1 MKCKTPKMRWPL
13 RLMALLLSTCLCLNT
28 HAQDITVTGTVISDS
43 SEALG
48 NVTVTLKSDP
58 RNSVTTDALGRF
70 KMHVPPNGTLMF
82 SFVGYDK
89 LEVEIRGESKLRVVL
104 KHSVSAM
111 EDVVVVAFGGRQK
124 KSSMVSAITTINP
137 KELKGPTSNLTTML
151 AGRLSGMISYQRT
164 GEPGA
169 DNASFFIRGITSFSS
184 GGKVDPLILIDGM
197 ESTTNDLARLQP
209 DDIAAFSILKD
220 ATATSVYGARGAN
233 GVVLVT
239 TKTGNEGKTQMN
251 FRVENSLSGN
261 TENFKFTDNIT
272 YMKLA
277 NEAALTRTP
286 LAPTPYSQ
294 SKIDGTIKGDNPLI
308 YPSNDWIDMMIKDYT
323 NNQRY
328 NLDLQGGTKAARY
341 YVSGTYN
348 VDNGVLKVPEMN
360 DFNSNIKLKNYSVR
374 SNINLQLTKSTEAII
389 RVYGQFDDYRGP
401 VDGGS
406 SVFNQVLWSNPVL
419 FPAVYPQTF
428 LPQVTHPLFGNAP
441 RPGMMANTVT
451 GYYSASQLYLNPFA
465 NAVRGYREYNSSRML
480 AQVELKQDFGFV
492 TPGLTGRVMAYTN
505 RYSYFDVT
513 RQYNPFF
520 YQANTVDGGKTT
532 TLARITEGTEYLNY
546 VEGIKAQ
553 DSRSYLEAAL
563 NYSRVF
569 NNKHAVGGMLITLF
583 NSFQE
588 GNPGINITNPVPTE
602 AEKLQLSLPYRN
614 QGLSGRFTYGYDSRY
629 MFEFNFGYNGSE
641 RFFKTNRYGFFPSA
655 GVAWNI
661 SNEKF
666 FEPLKDVVSNLR
678 VRASYGL
685 VGNDQIG
692 SNRDRFYYLSEI
704 DLNAAWRGATFGNN
718 TGYYRPGVDINR
730 YENYDITWE
739 KAYTQNYGLE
749 FNIFKGFNVITEYWK
764 RKQTNILM
772 DRTYIPSTMGLQ
784 AAIKANVG
792 EATAEGMDFSLDYN
806 KNFGKDMWLQLR
818 GTMTYATSRF
828 AKYEEPAYGANE
840 QHLSK
845 IGHPLKQAWGLVA
858 ERLFVDD
865 IEVANSPYQNY
876 GKYLG
881 GDIKYRDVN
890 GDGQI
895 TNNDRVPI
903 GLPTDP
909 EIIYGTGFSF
919 GYKNVDISAFF
930 QGSARSSFF
939 INAENIS
946 PFVLNGGAQNGLL
959 NVIAQDHWSE
969 DNRNL
974 YAMWPRLSETFIN
987 NNNQNSTWWMRDG
1000 TFLRCKNVE
1009 LGYNFPR
1016 KLLRLSGF
1024 RNGRIYING
1033 SNLFVV
1039 SRFKMWD
1046 PEMGGKGLGYPVQ
1059 KTYNLG
1065 LRLSL

>member
-1 MKCKTPKMRWPL
+1 MNCKTRKRHWPFK
-13 RLMALLLSTCLCLNT
+13 LMVLLILTCICHT
-28 HAQDITVTGTVISDS
+28 TQAQNITVKGLVISDS
-43 SEALG
+43 SETLG
-48 NVTVTLKSDP
+48 NVTITLKSDSKISA
-58 RNSVTTDALGRF
+58 NSDATGHF
-70 KMHVPPNGTLMF
+70 TINAPANGILIF
-82 SFVGYDK
+82 SFVGYDRQ
-89 LEVEIRGESKLRVVL
+89 EVEIKGESRLRVIMKRSFSSL
-104 KHSVSAM
+104 D
-111 EDVVVVAFGGRQK
+111 DVVVVAFGGKQK
-124 KSSMVSAITTINP
+124 KNSMVSAITTINP

-239 TKTGNEGKTQMN
+239 TKTGSEGKTQLN

-261 TENFKFTDNIT
+261 TQNFKFADNIS

-277 NEAALTRTP
+277 NEAALTRNP
-286 LAPTPYSQ
+286 LAPIPYSQ
-294 SKIDGTIKGDNPLI
+294 TKIDGTIKGDNPLI
-308 YPSNDWIDMMIKDYT
+308 YPSNDWIKMMIKDYT

-328 NLDLQGGTKAARY
+328 NLDLNGGTKAARY

-348 VDNGVLKVPEMN
+348 VDNGVLKVADMN
-360 DFNSNIKLKNYSVR
+360 NFNSNIKLKNYSLRTNV
-374 SNINLQLTKSTEAII
+374 NLQLTKTTEAIF

-401 VDGGS
+401 VDGGGS
-406 SVFNQVLWSNPVL
+406 IFNQVLWSNPVL
-419 FPAVYPQTF
+419 FPAIYPQTF

-441 RPGMMANTVT
+441 RPGMAANATT
-451 GYYSASQLYLNPFA
+451 GYYDSWQLYLNPFA
-465 NAVRGYREYNSSRML
+465 NAVRGYREYKSSRML
-480 AQVELKQDFGFV
+480 AQFELKQDFGFI
-492 TPGLTGRVMAYTN
+492 TPGLSGRVMAYTN

-513 RQYNPFF
+513 RQYNPYF

-532 TLARITEGTEYLNY
+532 TLARIAEGTEYLNY
-546 VEGIKAQ
+546 VEGSKIQ
-553 DSRSYLEAAL
+553 DSRTYLEATM
-563 NYSRVF
+563 NYNRTF
-569 NNKHAVGGMLITLF
+569 NEKHAVSGMLITLF
-583 NSFQE
+583 NNYQE
-588 GNPGINITNPVPTE
+588 GNPGVTLNPQPTE

-614 QGLSGRFTYGYDSRY
+614 QGLSGRFTYAYDSRY
-629 MFEFNFGYNGSE
+629 MVEFNFGYNGSE
-641 RFFKTNRYGFFPSA
+641 RFYKTNRYGFFPSA
-655 GVAWNI
+655 GVAWNV

-666 FEPLKDVVSNLR
+666 FEPLKDVVTNLR
-678 VRASYGL
+678 LRASYGL

-692 SNRDRFYYLSEI
+692 AARDRFYYLSEVN
-704 DLNAAWRGATFGNN
+704 LNNGSRGATFGNN
-718 TGYYRPGVDINR
+718 TGYYRPGVSISR
-730 YENYDITWE
+730 YENQDITWE

-749 FNIFKGFNVITEYWK
+749 FNLFRGLNVITEYWK

-784 AAIKANVG
+784 SAIKANVG
-792 EATAEGMDFSLDYN
+792 EAAAEGIDFSLDYN
-806 KNFGKDMWLQLR
+806 KSFGNGIWLQLR
-818 GTMTYATSRF
+818 GNMTYAVSKF
-828 AKYEEPAYGANE
+828 AKYEEPAYGPNE

-845 IGHPLKQAWGLVA
+845 IGHSIKQAWGLVA

-876 GKYLG
+876 GKYMG

-895 TNNDRVPI
+895 TNNDMVPI

-909 EIIYGTGFSF
+909 EIIYGAGFSF
-919 GYKNVDISAFF
+919 GYKNYDLSAFF

-939 INAENIS
+939 INSENIS

-959 NVIAQDHWSE
+959 KVIAQDHWSA
-969 DNRNL
+969 DNQNL

-1000 TFLRCKNVE
+1000 TFIRCKNVE
-1009 LGYNFPR
+1009 LGYNFS
-1016 KLLRLSGF
+1016 KKFLRLSHF

-1033 SNLFVV
+1033 SNLFVI

-1046 PEMGGKGLGYPVQ
+1046 PEMGGRGLGYPVQ

-1065 LRLSL
+1065 IRLSL

>member
-1 MKCKTPKMRWPL
+1 MKCKTRKRHWPFQL
-13 RLMALLLSTCLCLNT
+13 LALLVLTCFCLG
-28 HAQDITVTGTVISDS
+28 AQAQNIMVQGIVKSDS
-43 SEALG
+43 AESLG
-48 NVTVTLKSDP
+48 NVTITLKSDH
-58 RNSVTTDALGRF
+58 RITVATDAMGHFRVLA
-70 KMHVPPNGTLMF
+70 PANGTLIF
-82 SFVGYDK
+82 SIVGYDK
-89 LEVEIRGESKLRVVL
+89 LEMDLNGESNLRVVL
-104 KHSVSAM
+104 KRSISTLD
-111 EDVVVVAFGGRQK
+111 DVVVVSFGGRQK

-169 DNASFFIRGITSFSS
+169 DNASFFIRGITSFSA
-184 GGKVDPLILIDGM
+184 GGKIDPLILIDGM

-239 TKTGNEGKTQMN
+239 TKTGNEGKAQLN
-251 FRVENSLSGN
+251 FRVENAISGN
-261 TENFKFTDNIT
+261 TDNFKFTDNIT

-277 NEAALTRTP
+277 NEAALTRDP
-286 LAPTPYSQ
+286 LASTPYNQ
-294 SKIDGTIKGDNPLI
+294 TKIDGTIRGDNPLI
-308 YPSNDWIDMMIKDYT
+308 YPNNDWIGMMIKDYT

-328 NLDLQGGTKAARY
+328 NLDIQGGTKSARY
-341 YVSGTYN
+341 YISGTYN
-348 VDNGVLKVPEMN
+348 VDNGVLKVAELN
-360 DFNSNIKLKNYSVR
+360 NFNSNIKLKNYSLR
-374 SNINLQLTKSTEAII
+374 SNINLQLTKSTEAIF

-406 SVFNQVLWSNPVL
+406 AIFNQVLWSNPVL
-419 FPAVYPQTF
+419 FPAVYPQSF

-441 RPGMMANTVT
+441 RPGMRANSNT
-451 GYYSASQLYLNPFA
+451 GYYEDWQMYLNPFA
-465 NAVRGYREYNSSRML
+465 NAVRGYKESKSSRMY
-480 AQVELKQDFGFV
+480 AQMELKQDFGFI
-492 TPGLTGRVMAYTN
+492 TPGLSGRVMAYTN
-505 RYSYFDVT
+505 RYSYFDVN
-513 RQYNPFF
+513 RQYSPYY
-520 YQANTVDGGKTT
+520 YQANTVDGGKTVA
-532 TLARITEGTEYLNY
+532 LARIKEGTEYLGY
-546 VEGIKAQ
+546 SEGKKVQ
-553 DSRSYLEAAL
+553 DSRTYLEASL
-563 NYSRVF
+563 NF
-569 NNKHAVGGMLITLF
+569 NRTFNGKHAVSGMLITLF

-588 GNPGINITNPVPTE
+588 GNPGQNLNPQPSD

-629 MFEFNFGYNGSE
+629 MAEFNFGYNGSE
-641 RFFKTNRYGFFPSA
+641 RFYKTNRYGFFPSA

-666 FEPLKDVVSNLR
+666 FEGLKGVVSNLR

-692 SNRDRFYYLSEI
+692 AARDRFYYLSEI
-704 DLNAAWRGATFGNN
+704 DLNAGWRGATFGNN
-718 TGYYRPGVDINR
+718 TGYGRPGVDISR

-772 DRTYIPSTMGLQ
+772 NRTYIPSTMGLQ
-784 AAIKANVG
+784 ADIKANVG
-792 EATAEGMDFSLDYN
+792 EATAEGIDFSIDYN
-806 KNFGKDMWLQLR
+806 KNFGNDIWLQLR
-818 GTMTYATSRF
+818 GNMTYSTSKF
-828 AKYEEPAYGANE
+828 SKYEEPAYGANE
-840 QHLSK
+840 QHLSV
-845 IGHPLKQAWGLVA
+845 IGHPIKQAWGLVA

-876 GKYLG
+876 GEYLG

-903 GLPTDP
+903 GLPTSP
-909 EIIYGTGFSF
+909 EIIYGAGFSF
-919 GYKNVDISAFF
+919 GYKNFDISAFF

-987 NNNQNSTWWMRDG
+987 NNNQTSTWWMRDG

-1009 LGYNFPR
+1009 LGYNFSK
-1016 KLLRLSGF
+1016 KLLRISTF

-1033 SNLFVV
+1033 SNLFVL

-1046 PEMGGKGLGYPVQ
+1046 PEMGDKGLGYPVQ
-1059 KTYNLG
+1059 KTFNIG

>member
-1 MKCKTPKMRWPL
+1 
-13 RLMALLLSTCLCLNT
+13 MALLLSTCICLT
-28 HAQDITVTGTVISDS
+28 TQAQKITVTGTVVSDS
-43 SEALG
+43 SEAMG
-48 NVTVTLKSDP
+48 NVTVSLKSDP
-58 RNSVTTDALGRF
+58 KISVTTNAKGQF
-70 KMHVPPNGTLMF
+70 SIPAPANGTLVF
-82 SFVGYDK
+82 SFVGYEK
-89 LEVEIRGESKLRVVL
+89 QEVEVRGESKLRVIL
-104 KHSVSAM
+104 KPLANSM
-111 EDVVVVAFGGRQK
+111 EDVIVVAFGGRQK

-151 AGRLSGMISYQRT
+151 AGRLSGMIAYQRT

-239 TKTGNEGKTQMN
+239 TKSGAEGKTQLN
-251 FRVENSLSGN
+251 FRVENSISGN

-286 LAPTPYSQ
+286 LASVPYSQ
-294 SKIDGTIKGDNPLI
+294 PKIDGTIRGDNPLI
-308 YPSNDWIDMMIKDYT
+308 YPNNDWISMMIKDYT

-328 NLDLQGGTKAARY
+328 NLDLQGGSKNARY

-348 VDNGVLKVPEMN
+348 VDNGVLKVAEMN
-360 DFNSNIKLKNYSVR
+360 DFNSNIKLKNYSLR
-374 SNINLQLTKSTEAII
+374 SNINLQLTKTTEAIF

-406 SVFNQVLWSNPVL
+406 GIFNQVLWSNPVL

-428 LPQVTHPLFGNAP
+428 MPAIQHPLFGNAP
-441 RPGMMANTVT
+441 RPGQASDANT
-451 GYYSASQLYLNPFA
+451 GYYRADQLYLNPFA
-465 NAVRGYREYNSSRML
+465 NAVRGYKEYNSSRML
-480 AQVELKQDFGFV
+480 AQIELKQDFAFV

-505 RYSYFDVT
+505 RYSFFDVT
-513 RQYNPFF
+513 RQYNPYY
-520 YQANTVDGGKTT
+520 YQANTVDGGKTV
-532 TLARITEGTEYLNY
+532 TLARLSEGTEYLNY
-546 VEGIKAQ
+546 AEGQKVQ
-553 DSRSYLEAAL
+553 NTRTYLEAAL
-563 NYSRVF
+563 NYARTF
-569 NNKHAVGGMLITLF
+569 NNKHAVSAMLITLF
-583 NSFQE
+583 NSYQE
-588 GNPGINITNPVPTE
+588 GNPGSNYFPEPSPT
-602 AEKLQLSLPYRN
+602 EKLQLSLPYRN

-629 MFEFNFGYNGSE
+629 LFEFNFGYNGSE
-641 RFFKTNRYGFFPSA
+641 RFYQNNRYGFFPSA

-661 SNEKF
+661 SNEGW
-666 FEPLKDVVSNLR
+666 FEGLKGVVSNLR

-692 SNRDRFYYLSEI
+692 SNRDRFYYLSEVN
-704 DLNAAWRGATFGNN
+704 LNNGGRGASFGNN
-718 TGYYRPGVDINR
+718 TGYYRPGVGIGR
-730 YENYDITWE
+730 YENFDITWE

-749 FNIFKGFNVITEYWK
+749 FNIFKGFEVITEYWK
-764 RKQTNILM
+764 RRQTKILM
-772 DRTYIPSTMGLQ
+772 DRTFIPSTMGLQ
-784 AAIKANVG
+784 ANMKANVG
-792 EATAEGMDFSLDYN
+792 EAEAEGVDFSLAYN
-806 KNFGKDMWLQLR
+806 KSFGNDMWLQLR
-818 GTMTYATSRF
+818 GNVTYATSKF

-840 QHLSK
+840 KHLSK
-845 IGHPLKQAWGLVA
+845 IGHPIRQTWGLIA

-876 GKYLG
+876 GTYLG
-881 GDIKYRDVN
+881 GDIKYKDVN

-909 EIIYGTGFSF
+909 EIVYGGGFSF
-919 GYKNVDISAFF
+919 GYKNFDISAFF
-930 QGSARSSFF
+930 QGAARSSFF
-939 INAENIS
+939 INSENIA

-959 NVIAQDHWSE
+959 KVIAESHWSE

-974 YAMWPRLSETFIN
+974 YAMWPRLSETFID
-987 NNNQNSTWWMRDG
+987 NNNQTSTWWMRDG

-1009 LGYNFPR
+1009 IGYNFSK
-1016 KLLRLSGF
+1016 KLLRISGF
-1024 RNGRIYING
+1024 RNGRFYING
-1033 SNLFVV
+1033 SNLFAI

-1046 PEMGGKGLGYPVQ
+1046 PEMGGRGLGYPVQ
-1059 KTYNLG
+1059 RTYNIG

>member
-1 MKCKTPKMRWPL
+1 MKSKTQKPYWPWKF
-13 RLMALLLSTCLCLNT
+13 MALLVSTCLCLNT
-28 HAQDITVTGTVISDS
+28 QAQQTMVTGTVISDS
-43 SEALG
+43 AEALA
-48 NVTVTLKSDP
+48 NVSISLKSDP
-58 RNSVTTDALGRF
+58 RITVTTNALGRF
-70 KMHVPPNGTLMF
+70 SIPAPLSGTLIL
-82 SFVGYDK
+82 SFVGYER
-89 LEVEIRGESKLRVVL
+89 LEVDIKGESKLRIVL
-104 KHSVSAM
+104 KHSVSSLD
-111 EDVVVVAFGGRQK
+111 DVVVVAFGGKQK

-169 DNASFFIRGITSFSS
+169 DNASFFIRGITSFST
-184 GGKVDPLILIDGM
+184 GGKIDPLILIDGM

-239 TKTGNEGKTQMN
+239 TKTGAEGKTQLN
-251 FRVENSLSGN
+251 FRVENAISGN
-261 TENFKFTDNIT
+261 TDNFKFADNIT
-272 YMKLA
+272 YMKMA
-277 NEAALTRTP
+277 NEAALTRNP
-286 LAPTPYSQ
+286 LAPIPYTQ
-294 SKIDGTIKGDNPLI
+294 TKIDGTIKGDNPLI
-308 YPSNDWIDMMIKDYT
+308 YPSNDWIGMMIKDYT

-328 NLDLQGGTKAARY
+328 NLDLQGGTKAARF

-348 VDNGVLKVPEMN
+348 VDNGVLKVAEMN
-360 DFNSNIKLKNYSVR
+360 NFNSNIKLKNYSLR
-374 SNINLQLTKSTEAII
+374 SNVNLQLTKTTEAIF

-401 VDGGS
+401 VDGGTAI
-406 SVFNQVLWSNPVL
+406 FNQVLWSNPVL

-441 RPGMMANTVT
+441 RPGQMANTTT
-451 GYYSASQLYLNPFA
+451 GYYSSGQLYLNPFA
-465 NAVRGYREYNSSRML
+465 NAVRGYKESKSSRML
-480 AQVELKQDFGFV
+480 AQIELKQDFGFI
-492 TPGLTGRVMAYTN
+492 TPGLSGRVMAYTN

-513 RQYNPFF
+513 RQYNPYY
-520 YQANTVDGGKTT
+520 YQANTVDGGKTVA
-532 TLARITEGTEYLNY
+532 LARIAEGTEYLNY
-546 VEGIKAQ
+546 VEGQKIQ
-553 DSRSYLEAAL
+553 DSRTYLEASI
-563 NYSRVF
+563 NYNRTF
-569 NNKHAVGGMLITLF
+569 NDKHAVSGMLISLF
-583 NSFQE
+583 NNYQE
-588 GNPGINITNPVPTE
+588 GNPGANLWPVPTE

-641 RFFKTNRYGFFPSA
+641 RFYKTNRYGFFPSA

-666 FEPLKDVVSNLR
+666 FEGLKGVVSNLR

-692 SNRDRFYYLSEI
+692 AARDRFYYLSEV
-704 DLNAAWRGATFGNN
+704 DLNNAYRGATFGNN
-718 TGYYRPGVDINR
+718 TGYYRPGVDISR

-739 KAYTQNYGLE
+739 KAYTQNVGLE
-749 FNIFKGFNVITEYWK
+749 FNLFNGFNVITEYWK

-784 AAIKANVG
+784 SAIKANVG
-792 EATAEGMDFSLDYN
+792 EAAAEGVDFSLDYN
-806 KNFGKDMWLQLR
+806 KNFGNGMWLQLR
-818 GTMTYATSRF
+818 GNMTYSTSKF
-828 AKYEEPAYGANE
+828 AKYEEPTYAANE

-845 IGHPLKQAWGLVA
+845 IGHPIKQVWGLVA

-865 IEVANSPYQNY
+865 IEVANAPYQNY

-881 GDIKYRDVN
+881 GDIRYRDVN

-895 TNNDRVPI
+895 TDNDRVPI
-903 GLPTDP
+903 GLPTSP
-909 EIIYGTGFSF
+909 EIIYGAGFSF
-919 GYKNVDISAFF
+919 GYNNFDISAFF

-959 NVIAQDHWSE
+959 RTVAQNHWSE

-987 NNNQNSTWWMRDG
+987 NNNQTSTWWMRDG

-1009 LGYNFPR
+1009 VGYNFSK
-1016 KLLRLSGF
+1016 KLLRLSHF
-1024 RNGRIYING
+1024 RNGRIYVNG
-1033 SNLFVV
+1033 SNLFVI
-1039 SRFKMWD
+1039 SHFKMWD
-1046 PEMGGKGLGYPVQ
+1046 PEMGGNGLGYPVQ
-1059 KTYNLG
+1059 KTYNIG
-1065 LRLSL
+1065 VRLSL

>member
-1 MKCKTPKMRWPL
+1 MKSKKRKQRWPL
-13 RLMALLLSTCLCLNT
+13 PVMALLLMTCLCLPAM
-28 HAQDITVTGTVISDS
+28 AQNITVTGTVVSDS
-43 SEALG
+43 SEAMA

-58 RNSVTTDALGRF
+58 KVSVVTDATGRF
-70 KMHVPPNGTLMF
+70 SISVPANGTLIF

-89 LEVEIRGESKLRVVL
+89 YEQDIRGESKLRIIL
-104 KHSVSAM
+104 KHSASAM
-111 EDVVVVAFGGRQK
+111 DDVIVVGFGGRQK

-164 GEPGA
+164 GEPGV

-184 GGKVDPLILIDGM
+184 GGKIDPLILIDGM

-239 TKTGNEGKTQMN
+239 TKSGNEGKTQFN

-261 TENFKFTDNIT
+261 TQNFKFTDNIT

-277 NEAALTRTP
+277 NEAALTRNP
-286 LAPTPYSQ
+286 LAPIPYSQ
-294 SKIDGTIKGDNPLI
+294 TKIDGTIKGDNPLI
-308 YPSNDWIDMMIKDYT
+308 YPSNDWIGMMIKDYT
-323 NNQRY
+323 LNQRY
-328 NLDLQGGTKAARY
+328 NLDVQGGTKFARF

-348 VDNGVLKVPEMN
+348 VDNGVLKVAELN
-360 DFNSNIKLKNYSVR
+360 NFNSNVKLKNYTLR
-374 SNINLQLTKSTEAII
+374 SNVNLQLTKTTEAIV

-401 VDGGS
+401 VDGGGS
-406 SVFNQVLWSNPVL
+406 IFNQALWSNPVL

-441 RPGMMANTVT
+441 RPGQAADAVT
-451 GYYSASQLYLNPFA
+451 GYYSAGQLYLNPFA
-465 NAVRGYREYNSSRML
+465 NAVRGYKQYNSSRML
-480 AQVELKQDFGFV
+480 AQVELKQDLGFI
-492 TPGLTGRVMAYTN
+492 TPGLNGRVMAYTN

-513 RQYNPFF
+513 RQYNPYY
-520 YQANTVDGGKTT
+520 YQANTIDGGKSV
-532 TLARITEGTEYLNY
+532 TLARISEGTEYLNY
-546 VEGIKAQ
+546 AEGLKVQ
-553 DSRSYLEAAL
+553 NSRSYIETAL
-563 NYSRVF
+563 NYARTF
-569 NNKHAVGGMLITLF
+569 GGKHAVGGMLITLF
-583 NSFQE
+583 NNYLE
-588 GNPGINITNPVPTE
+588 GNPGGT
-602 AEKLQLSLPYRN
+602 LQLSLPYRN

-629 MFEFNFGYNGSE
+629 MFELNFGYNGSE
-641 RFFKTNRYGFFPSA
+641 RFYENSRYGLFPSA
-655 GVAWNI
+655 GIAWNI

-666 FEPLKDVVSNLR
+666 FEGMKDVVSNLR

-692 SNRDRFYYLSEI
+692 ASSDRFYYLSEI
-704 DLNAAWRGATFGNN
+704 NLNNDGRGARFGNN
-718 TGYYRPGVDINR
+718 TSYYRPGIGISR

-749 FNIFKGFNVITEYWK
+749 FNLFNGFNVITEYWK
-764 RKQTNILM
+764 RKQANILM
-772 DRTYIPSTMGLQ
+772 DRVYIPSTMGLQ
-784 AAIKANVG
+784 SAIKANVG
-792 EATAEGMDFSLDYN
+792 EATAQGVDFSLDYN
-806 KNFGKDMWLQLR
+806 RSFGNDMWLQLR
-818 GTMTYATSRF
+818 GNMTYATSKF
-828 AKYEEPAYGANE
+828 SKYEEPAYGAHE
-840 QHLSK
+840 QHLSR
-845 IGHPLKQAWGLVA
+845 IGHPLTQVWGLVA

-865 IEVANSPYQNY
+865 IEVANAPYQNY
-876 GKYLG
+876 GTYMG
-881 GDIKYRDVN
+881 GDIRYRDVN
-890 GDGQI
+890 RDGQI

-903 GLPTDP
+903 GLPTSP
-909 EIIYGTGFSF
+909 EIIYGAGFSF
-919 GYKNVDISAFF
+919 GYKGFDVSAFF

-959 NVIAQDHWSE
+959 KVIADDHWSE

-974 YAMWPRLSETFIN
+974 YALWPRLSETFIN
-987 NNNQNSTWWMRDG
+987 NNNQTSTWWMRDG
-1000 TFLRCKNVE
+1000 TFVRCKNVE
-1009 LGYNFPR
+1009 VGYNFSK
-1016 KLLRLSGF
+1016 KLLRMGHL

-1033 SNLFVV
+1033 TNLFVL

-1046 PEMGGKGLGYPVQ
+1046 PEMAGNGLGYPVQ
-1059 KTYNLG
+1059 KTFNLG

>member
-1 MKCKTPKMRWPL
+1 MKIKKRRGRWPL
-13 RLMALLLSTCLCLNT
+13 KTLAVLLSLCFCL
-28 HAQDITVTGTVISDS
+28 HAQAQKITVNGLVLSDS

-48 NVTVTLKSDP
+48 NVTITLKQDP
-58 RNSVTTDALGRF
+58 KVSITTDAFGRF
-70 KMHVPPNGTLMF
+70 RIDAPANGTLIF
-82 SFVGYDK
+82 SFVGFERQE
-89 LEVEIRGESKLRVVL
+89 LEIRGESKLRVIL
-104 KHSVSAM
+104 KRNVSAL
-111 EDVVVVAFGGRQK
+111 EDVVVVSFGGRQK

-151 AGRLSGMISYQRT
+151 AGRLSGMIAYQRT

-169 DNASFFIRGITSFSS
+169 DNASFFIRGITSFST
-184 GGKVDPLILIDGM
+184 GGKMDPLILIDGM
-197 ESTTNDLARLQP
+197 ESTVNDLARLQP

-239 TKTGNEGKTQMN
+239 TKTGNEGKTQLN

-261 TENFKFTDNIT
+261 TQNFKFTDNIT

-277 NEAALTRTP
+277 NEAALTRDP
-286 LAPTPYSQ
+286 LAPIPYSQ
-294 SKIDGTIKGDNPLI
+294 TKIDGTIKGDNPLI

-341 YVSGTYN
+341 YISGTYN
-348 VDNGVLKVPEMN
+348 VDNGVLKVPAMN

-374 SNINLQLTKSTEAII
+374 SNVNLQLTKTTEAIF

-406 SVFNQVLWSNPVL
+406 SIFNQVLWSNPVL
-419 FPAVYPQTF
+419 FPAIYPQTF

-441 RPGMMANTVT
+441 LPGTVANTTT
-451 GYYSASQLYLNPFA
+451 GYYAPWQLYLNPLA
-465 NAVRGYREYNSSRML
+465 NAVRGYKENNSSRML
-480 AQVELKQDFGFV
+480 AQLELKQDLGFI
-492 TPGLTGRVMAYTN
+492 TPGLSSRVMAYTN

-513 RQYNPFF
+513 RQYTPYY

-532 TLARITEGTEYLNY
+532 TLARIAEGTEYLGY
-546 VEGIKAQ
+546 SEGAKIQ
-553 DSRSYLEAAL
+553 DSRTYLEAAI
-563 NYSRVF
+563 NYNRTF
-569 NNKHAVGGMLITLF
+569 NAKHAVSGMLITLF
-583 NSFQE
+583 NSYQE
-588 GNPGINITNPVPTE
+588 GNPGVTLRPQPSD

-692 SNRDRFYYLSEI
+692 AARDRFYYLSEVN
-704 DLNAAWRGATFGNN
+704 LNNGGRGAVFGNN
-718 TGYYRPGVDINR
+718 TGYYRDGVSISR

-749 FNIFKGFNVITEYWK
+749 FNIFNGFTVITEYWK

-772 DRTYIPSTMGLQ
+772 DRKYIPSSMGLQ
-784 AAIKANVG
+784 SAIKANVG
-792 EATAEGMDFSLDYN
+792 EAAAQGVDFSLDYN
-806 KNFGKDMWLQLR
+806 KSFNKDMWLQLR
-818 GTMTYATSRF
+818 GNMTYATSKF

-840 QHLSK
+840 LHLSK
-845 IGHPLKQAWGLVA
+845 IGHPIKQEWGLIA

-865 IEVANSPYQNY
+865 IEVANSPFQNY
-876 GKYLG
+876 GEVLG

-895 TNNDRVPI
+895 TDNDKVPI

-909 EIIYGTGFSF
+909 EIVYGTGFSF
-919 GYKNVDISAFF
+919 GYKNFDLSAFF

-939 INAENIS
+939 INSENIS

-959 NVIAQDHWSE
+959 KVIADDHWSE

-974 YAMWPRLSETFIN
+974 YAMWPRMSETFIK
-987 NNNQNSTWWMRDG
+987 NNNQTSTWWMRDG
-1000 TFLRCKNVE
+1000 TFIRCKNVE
-1009 LGYNFPR
+1009 IGYNFSR
-1016 KLLRLSGF
+1016 KLLRLSHF

-1033 SNLFVV
+1033 NNLFVI
-1039 SRFKMWD
+1039 SQFKMWD

-1059 KTYNLG
+1059 RTYNMG
-1065 LRLSL
+1065 IRLSL